1 MQYDRVNRSI
11 TTERLRLRMFEKK
24 DAESVQMLCNNY
36 NIYKN
41 TLFIPFPYTIEHAL
55 FWMQSHKDHF
65 DADKG

>member
-1 MQYDRVNRSI
+1 
-11 TTERLRLRMFEKK
+11 MFEKK